1 MSSYLARLK
10 QLQSEKNSLYIP
22 DPVPPKPP
30 KAPFDPFDG
39 TPRHVNVKNISDD
52 ERLREARKERVMAL
66 LQENP
71 DAPRAIYADTDS
83 DPLNVVLVTAVRHVA
98 VSEMTVPRVKYDPW
112 RLITILDKE
121 IH

>member
-1 MSSYLARLK
+1 MSIYLDRLK
-10 QLQSEKNSLYIP
+10 QLEAEKKSLHTP
-22 DPVPPKPP
+22 HTVPPKPS
-30 KAPFDPFDG
+30 KGAFGGFDG
-39 TPRHVNVKNISDD
+39 TSKGVNVKNISDD

-71 DAPRAIYADTDS
+71 DSPRAIYADTDS
-83 DPLNVVLVTAVRHVA
+83 DPLNVILVIAVRHVA
-98 VSEMTVPRVKYDPW
+98 VTEMEIPREKYDPW